1 MTDSRILTPALSF
14 TWAPGWLQIEA
25 RDAATESAEKVGR
38 DGIDR
43 CGHVGNLAVFVA
55 IGAEDRDHVAELGVW
70 DVGDVER
77 GEVHGNRA
85 DKRNTAAVH
94 KSFAFIGEGA
104 DDAVGVSGVDDGDAR

>member
-1 MTDSRILTPALSF
+1 MTDSRIFTPALSF

-43 CGHVGNLAVFVA
+43 CGHVGNLNVFVA
-55 IGAEDRDHVAELGVW
+55 IGAEDRHHVAELGVL

-77 GEVHGNRA
+77 GEIHGNRT
-85 DKRNTAAVH
+85 DKGNASSVHESWAVM
-94 KSFAFIGEGA
+94 
-104 DDAVGVSGVDDGDAR
+104 